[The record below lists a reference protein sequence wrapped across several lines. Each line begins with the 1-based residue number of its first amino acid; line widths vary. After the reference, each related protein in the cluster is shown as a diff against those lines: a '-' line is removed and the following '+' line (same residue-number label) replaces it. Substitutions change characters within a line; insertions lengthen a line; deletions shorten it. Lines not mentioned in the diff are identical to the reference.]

1 MTDPDSPL
9 DYRSAGVDIDAG
21 NALVERIK
29 PAVKATL
36 RPEVLTGLGGFGSLV
51 ELPSG
56 YRHPVL
62 VSGTDGVGT
71 KLLLA
76 NQFNDYSGIGIDLV
90 AMCANDILVQGAE
103 PLFFLDYFACGKLD
117 LDQATAVISSIA
129 RGCELAGCALVG
141 GETAEMPGV
150 YQPGDFD
157 LAGFVV
163 GVAEREQLID
173 GSQAQPGD
181 WLLGIASSGP
191 HSNGYSLIRKVL
203 ERSGATSDSELG
215 DTTLGQALLAP
226 TTIYVPYLLPLLGQL
241 PLHGM
246 AHITGGG
253 LLENITRV
261 LPAGLGIEIDQNGWP
276 RPQIFQWLQQ
286 QGQIA
291 EQEMLRTF
299 NCGIG
304 YVLIIPEHSI
314 DEWQSRLSL
323 ESWPIGQVQ
332 QVSGQ
337 QRVRLL

>member
-1 MTDPDSPL
+1 MTDSNKPL
-9 DYRSAGVDIDAG
+9 DYRAAGVDIDAG
-21 NALVERIK
+21 NALIERIK
-29 PAVKATL
+29 PAVKATM
-36 RPEVLTGLGGFGSLV
+36 RREVLTGLGGFGSMV

-56 YRHPVL
+56 YQNPVL

-90 AMCANDILVQGAE
+90 AMCANDILVQAAE

-117 LDQATAVISSIA
+117 LDQASEVISSIA
-129 RGCELAGCALVG
+129 AGCSQAGCALVG

-163 GVAEREQLID
+163 GVAERDAIID
-173 GSQAQPGD
+173 GSQAQAGD

-203 ERSGATSDSELG
+203 ERSGAPADLEIG
-215 DTTLGQALLAP
+215 DTTLADALLAP
-226 TTIYVPYLLPLLGQL
+226 TTIYVPHILPLLKQL

-253 LLENITRV
+253 LVENITRV
-261 LPAGLGIEIDQNGWP
+261 LPDHLGIEIAQNSWQ
-276 RPQIFQWLQQ
+276 RPQVFNWLENE
-286 QGQIA
+286 GQIA
-291 EQEMLRTF
+291 ELEMLRTF

-314 DEWQSRLSL
+314 DEWQSRLPL
-323 ESWPIGQVQ
+323 QCWPIGQV
-332 QVSGQ
+332 VASNESE
-337 QRVRLL
+337 RAKFI